1 MCVLTPQANAD
12 PAQMARL
19 ETFWKALGAVVLRR
33 TPEEHDQA
41 LARTSHLPHLVAAA
55 LAGSLSEEDTELSA
69 TGLRDTT
76 RIAAGDPSLWV
87 PIFQHNS
94 SAITTAL
101 ARFQAQL
108 EEFSDGL
115 RRDDGCA
122 LQKLLEEAKRKR
134 DGLG

>member
-1 MCVLTPQANAD
+1 
-12 PAQMARL
+12 MARL

>member
-1 MCVLTPQANAD
+1 
-12 PAQMARL
+12 
-19 ETFWKALGAVVLRR
+19 
-33 TPEEHDQA
+33 
-41 LARTSHLPHLVAAA
+41 LV
-55 LAGSLSEEDTELSA
+55 GSLSDKDIELSA

-76 RIAAGDPSLWV
+76 RIASGDPALWL

-94 SAITTAL
+94 TAIATAL
-101 ARFQAQL
+101 ARFQVRL

-115 RRDDGCA
+115 AHDDGCA